1 MIALLMI
8 LCFCLGVCIGKIATE
23 MKDKPIQSGDRN
35 KRRECRDALC
45 MNVSD
50 IGSAIPTMPDHLGTE
65 FEGDR
70 DHQWKFWNADKTETV
85 FLVTKSGTC
94 VHLKD
99 RCPGLNG
106 ADPTY
111 PLKKYT
117 PCKHCH
123 KWKMNLENQKHDM
136 SQRKNK

>member
-1 MIALLMI
+1 M
-8 LCFCLGVCIGKIATE
+8 TE
-23 MKDKPIQSGDRN
+23 MRDKSVQTGDR
-35 KRRECRDALC
+35 KVQKGCCPPVDTLC
-45 MNVSD
+45 LNG
-50 IGSAIPTMPDHLGTE
+50 IGSATTTMPDHLGTE

-70 DHQWKFWNADKTETV
+70 DVTRWKFWDADKTETV

-111 PLKKYT
+111 PLKRYT
-117 PCKHCH
+117 LCKHCH
-123 KWKMNLENQKHDM
+123 KWKMNLENQKHDV